1 MSKQTK
7 PPTGTIVKT
16 KLGLWQPVIT
26 LADGT
31 RKRLKAFKK
40 GTSEAMAREKTAVY
54 ARQAIEQGLKRP
66 TPPGAPDNSAMGRW
80 IAAWE
85 ADRLARGYTST
96 RENLSHYRLH
106 IATVMPSHVKDW
118 TRDDFRELSTALDTK
133 VQAGEI
139 SWKMAQNI
147 WGTATKMC
155 ADATESKVKA
165 LRVRDDNPAIGVRG
179 PDRGDSRLREFLYPS
194 EYLTLVE
201 CAEVPLEWRRLVTI
215 AIYTYLRAGELRV
228 LEWRDVDLRHGTIR
242 VHQAFNRQTGE
253 VKGTKGGRARQV
265 PIELALRPL
274 LTAMHEESGGVGRV
288 LPNLQSPRAMA
299 SDLRRWLKVAGVVRS
314 GLHDS
319 TATQRRIVFHDL
331 RGTGCTWQA
340 VRGDDA
346 LKIQQRAGHTDFKT
360 TQLYIATAEAAREGF
375 GDPFPALPSLE
386 IRSPESLQRNTSHR
400 DDYETHGERRVMSP
414 SHLAES
420 RTTRCSTRPRVRS
433 R

>member
-1 MSKQTK
+1 MADKKETK

-54 ARQAIEQGLKRP
+54 ARQAIELGLKRP
-66 TPPGAPDNSAMGRW
+66 ERKGEEDTSAMGRW
-80 IAAWE
+80 VAAWE

-106 IATVMPSHVKDW
+106 IADVMGGRRVKDW
-118 TRDDFRELSTALDTK
+118 TRDDFRKLSVALDRK
-133 VQAGEI
+133 VQADEI

-155 ADATESKVKA
+155 ADATESKIAA
-165 LRVRDDNPAIGVRG
+165 LRVRDENPAIGVRG
-179 PDRGDSRLREFLYPS
+179 PDRGDTRLREFLYPS
-194 EYLTLVE
+194 EFLTFVQ
-201 CAEVPLEWRRLVTI
+201 CSDVPLEWRCLVAI
-215 AIYTYLRAGELRV
+215 AVYTYLRAGELRV
-228 LEWRDVDLRHGTIR
+228 LEWRDVDLNHGTIR
-242 VHQAFNRQTGE
+242 VHQAFNRQTGL
-253 VKGTKGGRARQV
+253 VKGTKGRRARTV

-274 LTAMHEESGGVGRV
+274 LTALYKESGGVGKV
-288 LPNLQSPRAMA
+288 LPNLPSFRDMA
-299 SDLRRWLKVAGVVRS
+299 RGLRRWLKAADVLRS

-360 TQLYIATAEAAREGF
+360 TQLYIATAEAVREGF
-375 GDPFPALPSLE
+375 GEPFPVLPVFE
-386 IRSPESLQRNTSHR
+386 IRSPDSSH
-400 DDYETHGERRVMSP
+400 
-414 SHLAES
+414 HLAVDGNRS
-420 RTTRCSTRPRVRS
+420 GNQRGGRDSNPRPPA
-433 R
+433 